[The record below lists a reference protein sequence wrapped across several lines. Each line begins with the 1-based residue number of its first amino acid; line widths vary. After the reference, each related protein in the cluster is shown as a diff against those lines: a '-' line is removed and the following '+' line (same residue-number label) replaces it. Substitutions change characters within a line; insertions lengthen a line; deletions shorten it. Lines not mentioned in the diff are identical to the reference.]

1 METQTPIQPEGK
13 PRQRYSKEFKLRV
26 LAEAQE
32 KNLTI
37 ADLCHRYGIHKS
49 VYYRWLNRYKQK
61 GEEGLRDAAPIPKNF
76 PQETPPEVQAKVV
89 EVKKAHPFLGSR
101 KLRDFLARFEGIHLS
116 QVTVNRILRR
126 FGFKPADEIIQA
138 EARRNDPE
146 KAKAY
151 EEELRQAKE
160 EWQRFCR
167 ANPNDLWQIDLSTF
181 FIRGQYRVWLITVL
195 DDHSRF
201 VVNHGLF
208 KSATAEAV
216 LEVLKGAM
224 AKHGLPR
231 EILTDN
237 GPQFVTWKGV
247 TRFEKLLKQLGIYH
261 TKARPHHPQ
270 TLGKIESFH
279 RNIEREL
286 LNVEVFRTME
296 EAATRIGQYIEHYNY
311 SRPHEGI
318 GGFTPADRYFGIAQE
333 VERWQKEKKALGNE
347 EVVAAGPPA
356 IFVIGKV
363 FGHQVRLE
371 DSGGRLE
378 LHVDG
383 KLLKAMDLIP
393 KKIV

>member
-1 METQTPIQPEGK
+1 MEAQTETPTQAK
-13 PRQRYSKEFKLRV
+13 AKRRYSKDFKLRV
-26 LAEAQE
+26 LEEVQE
-32 KNLTI
+32 KRLPVEEV
-37 ADLCHRYGIHKS
+37 CRKYGLHKS
-49 VYYRWLNRYKQK
+49 VYYRWLARYRQK
-61 GEEGLRDAAPIPKNF
+61 GEEGLKDISPAPKTPA
-76 PQETPPEVQAKVV
+76 QETPPEVQARVV

-101 KLRDFLARFEGIHLS
+101 KLKDYLARFEGIHLS

-138 EARRNDPE
+138 EARKNDPE

-151 EEELRQAKE
+151 EEELRQAQE

-167 ANPNDLWQIDLSTF
+167 ANPNDLWQIDLCTF

-195 DDHSRF
+195 DDHSRY
-201 VVNHGLF
+201 VVSYGLF
-208 KSATAEAV
+208 KQATAEAV

-247 TRFEKLLKQLGIYH
+247 TRFEKLLQGLGIYH

-270 TLGKIESFH
+270 TLGKLESFY

-286 LNVEVFRTME
+286 LNVEVFRSLE
-296 EAATRIGQYIEHYNY
+296 EAQERIAQYIEHYNY
-311 SRPHEGI
+311 VRPHQGI

-333 VERWQKEKKALGNE
+333 VERWQKEKKALKNE
-347 EVVAAGPPA
+347 AVVAAGPPA
-356 IFVIGKV
+356 IFLVGKV
-363 FGHQVRLE
+363 FDHQVRVE
-371 DSGGRLE
+371 DSGGHLE
-378 LHVDG
+378 LYVDG
-383 KLLKAMDLIP
+383 RLVKSMDLVP
-393 KKIV
+393 RRVL